1 MARLVKPLTATQ
13 VQNAKPKDKPYKLFD
28 GGGLFLH
35 VTPSGGKHWKMKFR
49 QANGKESLLS
59 FGAFPEV
66 TLEQARRKRDEAR
79 TQKAAGKDPGE
90 VRRQEKAERESMSKN
105 SFGAL
110 AAKWM
115 ELAES
120 KVSPKTMRQYRGVMD
135 RNLLPS
141 LGHMHIRDIRSAD
154 ILAPMKE
161 LEKQD
166 KTATSR

>member
-1 MARLVKPLTATQ
+1 MTG
-13 VQNAKPKDKPYKLFD
+13 VQTCALPI
-28 GGGLFLH
+28 
-35 VTPSGGKHWKMKFR
+35 
-49 QANGKESLLS
+49 LS
-59 FGAFPEV
+59 FGAFPEIS
-66 TLEQARRKRDEAR
+66 LEQARRKRDEAR

-120 KVSPKTMRQYRGVMD
+120 KVSPKTLHAYKGVME
-135 RNLLPS
+135 RNLLPA
-141 LGHMHIRDIRSAD
+141 LGHIHIRDIRPAD

-166 KTATSR
+166 KTATCKKACQLCSQVMQFAIAMGVLEIDPIPSLRILLRTHKEIGRAHV